1 MHQLMPRSEFHVYHG
16 GHLDLVLEAERMAAI
31 VEAFLAAGN
40 RSATGSRSSRAG
52 QAPQE

>member
-1 MHQLMPRSEFHVYHG
+1 MPRSDLHIYHG

-40 RSATGSRSSRAG
+40 PSATVSRSSRAG
-52 QAPQE
+52 QAAQE